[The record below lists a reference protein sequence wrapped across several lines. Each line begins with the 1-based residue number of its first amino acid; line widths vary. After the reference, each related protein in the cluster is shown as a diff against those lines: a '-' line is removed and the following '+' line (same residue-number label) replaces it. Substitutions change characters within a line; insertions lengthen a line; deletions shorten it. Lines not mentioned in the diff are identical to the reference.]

1 VRRTKP
7 IDLEVFPEETRAVL
21 TVRRP
26 ALENADAADFE
37 SACIS
42 LLDTAQRHL
51 VLDLRQVSRLPSIC
65 IGSTVKAHVMAKLAD
80 QRFTVLAGAE
90 LERIMKQ
97 IVGAGILEI
106 APELE
111 EK

>member
-1 VRRTKP
+1 VRRTRP
-7 IDLEVFPEETRAVL
+7 IELEVFPDETRAVL
-21 TVRRP
+21 TVKRP
-26 ALENADAADFE
+26 ALENADAAEFE
-37 SACIS
+37 RACAS
-42 LLDTAQRHL
+42 LVDSSQRHL

-80 QRFTVLAGAE
+80 QRFTVLAGTE

-106 APELE
+106 ASAPED
-111 EK
+111 K